1 MPEDGMFEYEGA
13 WGSRQ
18 TLGDTGEARTST
30 RIVSRTGSRLRLLLD
45 VKLLSVDTPACP
57 TSRRGINWGKG
68 GGTSILFEATQ
79 PMSETDTHKVS
90 ELICKARD
98 GDDQCRDQLFEI
110 CRSYLGF
117 AARAQ
122 VESWLRVKVDAS
134 DLVQQT
140 MLEAHRDFEKFQ
152 GSTEQE
158 WLGWLRRILAHNV
171 SDFIRRYKGTA
182 KRRVQKEVPFRDPNV
197 SGPSPGAPEPAAT
210 DRTPSQ
216 ELALLDDSLR
226 VTQALS
232 ALAPDYQEVIV
243 LRNLERLSFNDV
255 AERMNR
261 SRPAVQMLWMRAIKK
276 LQETLGE
283 EEPE

>member
-1 MPEDGMFEYEGA
+1 
-13 WGSRQ
+13 
-18 TLGDTGEARTST
+18 
-30 RIVSRTGSRLRLLLD
+30 
-45 VKLLSVDTPACP
+45 
-57 TSRRGINWGKG
+57 
-68 GGTSILFEATQ
+68 
-79 PMSETDTHKVS
+79 MSEAKTSKVS
-90 ELICKARD
+90 DLICGARD
-98 GDDQCRDQLFEI
+98 GDDECRDRLFEL

-140 MLEAHRDFEKFQ
+140 MLEAHRDFGKFQ

-158 WLGWLRRILAHNV
+158 WLAWLRRILAHNV

-182 KRRVQKEVPFRDPNV
+182 KRRVQKEVPFRDPNA
-197 SGPSPGAPEPAAT
+197 SGPARGAPEPAAA

-226 VTQALS
+226 VTQALTS
-232 ALAPDYQEVIV
+232 LSPDYQEVIV
-243 LRNLERLSFNDV
+243 LRNLERLPFNDV

-276 LQETLGE
+276 LQEAVGE
-283 EEPE
+283 EAADG